1 MPPKHS
7 APPSKATAF
16 SSKRIK
22 TDADI
27 PTIEAGKDVIS
38 LAEECESAHKP
49 LILSSGKARDIISY
63 AKYLETQLDEAQ
75 QQLDE
80 AQQQLHE
87 GSPNCAPAK
96 EKYPEDLS
104 TAVYKLRG
112 ILAVGISNQMEVSSY
127 NVQLSSCSE
136 GDWKKVKRTGNY

>member
-75 QQLDE
+75 QQL
-80 AQQQLHE
+80 HE

-96 EKYPEDLS
+96 EKYPEVLS